1 MGLSRTRWG
10 AGSDRVIT
18 GREDRVRGTESA
30 WKKRNGKLEALG
42 FLVFCIDRT
51 EQIEEVL
58 REIQRS

>member
-30 WKKRNGKLEALG
+30 WKEDATSAEKEKWEAG
-42 FLVFCIDRT
+42 GAWVFG
-51 EQIEEVL
+51 VL
-58 REIQRS
+58 H